1 MRQAQAAPIDLPFIG
16 GKFRLA
22 LGLLPV
28 EDYAWFDIGPN
39 LSSELAAKR
48 ALLESH
54 HAEVFHALPA
64 ASAAAAELL
73 DLLAEHLP
81 RHHPASFRFD
91 RDRFFNR
98 ATGETWNLADA
109 SLHPLDTAGRLVAE
123 DLCLLQIENGRMVLV
138 GASLCAPARWLLAE
152 KIGKPVLAI
161 HAPVPGYGDA
171 LGQPVDQFLAAL
183 KPDRLFRRF
192 NWGIADGPEPF
203 QPVAQPPAAGVTPEN
218 AGEKLW
224 LRVERQTFRRL
235 PETSAIVFTIR
246 TFITRLDHAI
256 VDEGIARDLAAVI
269 REMPP
274 GMQAYKRVAPFA
286 PALLGWLDRRAKN

>member
-1 MRQAQAAPIDLPFIG
+1 MNQAQAAPIDLPFIG

-28 EDYAWFDIGPN
+28 EDYAWFDVGPN

-48 ALLESH
+48 ALLETR

-73 DLLAEHLP
+73 DLLTENLS
-81 RHHPASFRFD
+81 RHHPATFGFD
-91 RDRFFNR
+91 ADRFFNH
-98 ATGETWNLADA
+98 ATREIWNPTDA

-123 DLCLLQIENGRMVLV
+123 DLCLLQIENSRMILV
-138 GASLCAPARWLLAE
+138 GASLCSPARWALAE

-161 HAPVPGYGDA
+161 HAPVPGYADV
-171 LGQPVDQFLAAL
+171 LRQPVDQFLAAL

-192 NWGIADGPEPF
+192 NWGIVHDPEPF
-203 QPVAQPPAAGVTPEN
+203 QPVAPAPASDLTPEN

-235 PETSAIVFTIR
+235 RKTGAVVFAIR
-246 TFITRLDHAI
+246 TSIARLDQAI
-256 VDEGIARDLAAVI
+256 VDEEIARDLAAVI
-269 REMPP
+269 RDMPP
-274 GMQAYKRVAPFA
+274 AMQAYKCIAPFA
-286 PALLGWLDRRAKN
+286 TALLAWLDRQAKN